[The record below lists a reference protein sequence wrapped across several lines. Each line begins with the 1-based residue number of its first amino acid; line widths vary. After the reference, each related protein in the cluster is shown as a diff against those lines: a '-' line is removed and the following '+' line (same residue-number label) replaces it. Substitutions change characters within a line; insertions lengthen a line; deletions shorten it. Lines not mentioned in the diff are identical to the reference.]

1 MTTPGAA
8 RTCSR
13 SFQVEA
19 LRDGRLEGAE
29 GKSFERHLA
38 GCAVCAHEADE
49 MEKLAAAAR
58 AGATDAGSAD
68 QLRILR
74 ERTRL
79 LATFDRAL
87 VSSGLPGRTAIPSRR
102 WRAPAIVAVMAAALI
117 AYWRGRP
124 AVDPASLARA
134 SIRAGTNTIWT
145 GRQAA
150 NGREEI
156 TLRHGVL
163 RIHVDHAAGA
173 PPVLVRL
180 PDGELEDVGTTFVV
194 TVDDAE
200 TTRVAVEDG
209 RVVLRLRGRPAV
221 DIGPGGVWVP
231 EPAPATEKTITPTP
245 PLTRAIGDLDGG
257 RRAST
262 GKPIRIRTSPAAAA
276 PDPLADFRAASAALR
291 AGDNRRAANAFARFL
306 DEHARDPMAED
317 AAYLR
322 VIALQRLG
330 AGGETR
336 GAAEAYLQ
344 RFPTGFRRA
353 EVERLAS
360 APRSVP

>member
-8 RTCSR
+8 RTCGR
-13 SFQVEA
+13 LFQVEA

-29 GKSFERHLA
+29 RKSFERHLA

-58 AGATDAGSAD
+58 AGATDARSAD

-87 VSSGLPGRTAIPSRR
+87 VSSGLPGLTAIRSRR
-102 WRAPAIVAVMAAALI
+102 WRAPALVAALAAALI
-117 AYWRGRP
+117 VYWRGRP

-145 GRQAA
+145 GRQA

-173 PPVLVRL
+173 LPVLVRL
-180 PDGELEDVGTTFVV
+180 PDGELEDVGTTFMV

-221 DIGPGGVWVP
+221 DIGAGGLWVP
-231 EPAPATEKTITPTP
+231 EPAPATAKTITPTP
-245 PLTRAIGDLDGG
+245 TVADLGGG
-257 RRAST
+257 RRASP
-262 GKPIRIRTSPAAAA
+262 GKPMRIHTFPAAVA

-306 DEHARDPMAED
+306 DEHERDPMAED

-336 GAAEAYLQ
+336 GAAEAYLE

>member
-1 MTTPGAA
+1 L
-8 RTCSR
+8 
-13 SFQVEA
+13 FQVEA

-29 GKSFERHLA
+29 RKSFERHLA

-58 AGATDAGSAD
+58 AGATDARSAD

-87 VSSGLPGRTAIPSRR
+87 VSSGLPGLTAIRSRR
-102 WRAPAIVAVMAAALI
+102 WRAPALVAALAAALI
-117 AYWRGRP
+117 VYWRGRP

-145 GRQAA
+145 GRQA

-173 PPVLVRL
+173 LPVLVRL
-180 PDGELEDVGTTFVV
+180 PDGELEDVGTTFMV

-221 DIGPGGVWVP
+221 DIGAGGLWVP
-231 EPAPATEKTITPTP
+231 EPAPATAKTITPTP
-245 PLTRAIGDLDGG
+245 TVADLGGG
-257 RRAST
+257 RRASP
-262 GKPIRIRTSPAAAA
+262 GKPMRIHTFPAAVA

-306 DEHARDPMAED
+306 DEHERDPMAED

-336 GAAEAYLQ
+336 GAAEAYLE